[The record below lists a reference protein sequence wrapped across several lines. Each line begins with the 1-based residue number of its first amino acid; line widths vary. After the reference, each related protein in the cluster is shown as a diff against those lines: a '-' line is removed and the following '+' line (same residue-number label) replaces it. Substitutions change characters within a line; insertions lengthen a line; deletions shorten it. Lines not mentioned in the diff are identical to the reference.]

1 MMEIDA
7 DSDGVGA
14 RVLVRDFGA
23 GIQPRSI
30 AVEERT
36 LGLGLPLIATLSRSF
51 NIRGGPDLGLEVEM
65 VFAPATTRTSTRST
79 TSGPRAPTT
88 PPRPHRRRRC

>member
-1 MMEIDA
+1 MEIDA

-51 NIRGGPDLGLEVEM
+51 NIRGRSDLGLEVEM
-65 VFAPATTRTSTRST
+65 VFAAERLRAASTRST
-79 TSGPRAPTT
+79 TSGRRAQTT
-88 PPRPHRRRRC
+88 PSTLRGRPRC